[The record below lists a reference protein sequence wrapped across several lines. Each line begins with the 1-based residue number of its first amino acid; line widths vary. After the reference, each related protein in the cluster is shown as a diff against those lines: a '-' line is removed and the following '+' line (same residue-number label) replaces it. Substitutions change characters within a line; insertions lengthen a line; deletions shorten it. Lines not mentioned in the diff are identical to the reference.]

1 MMRSPRHPSI
11 GISRR
16 ALLRGF
22 GLSPALYPFLPLLNA
37 SGQEV
42 TRPKRLLIVYSPD
55 GSPDSNL
62 IEMPFNWK
70 PQGTETSFTLSAIHA
85 PLAPFQSKL
94 VIPWG
99 LKMSAKGAGEQH
111 AYGMAGAWSGATLH
125 GPQPGADFDGGNGN
139 RTGWGG
145 GPTIDQ
151 AVAAAFGPALPYQR
165 APDDANQETPYRTLE
180 LGVQSGNPTSV
191 NRMIYKAD
199 SQPLHPETSPKN
211 AFTRLFGG
219 AVGDPA
225 ALAKKKAEK
234 AAILDLVKGDIA
246 RLRGRVSSEDYP
258 KIDAHLEG
266 IRALEQRLDATTTAT
281 CSAAMT
287 PPGVTSNNAN
297 YPSEVASM
305 IDIAAHA
312 LACDLTRV
320 MSIQLSHGFSG
331 VVHTWL
337 GHTMG
342 HHTMSHDVTADWRPQ
357 LQEIDAWYA
366 TQYASLLSKLD
377 SVNEGNGTLLDNT
390 LVVWGRELGNTS
402 HAMQP
407 WPVVLF
413 GGRAA
418 GLRTGRFLTLNNEP
432 SAKLLVSIG
441 QMMGLNISTFGD
453 INANS
458 GPLTQLA

>member
-1 MMRSPRHPSI
+1 MRFHRGHRF

-16 ALLRGF
+16 ALLRGL

-37 SGQEV
+37 SGQEM
-42 TRPKRLLIVYSPD
+42 TRPKRLLLVYSPD
-55 GSPDSNL
+55 GTPNSDL
-62 IEMPFNWK
+62 VHMPIDWK
-70 PQGTETSFTLSAIHA
+70 PQGTETSFTMHAIHA
-85 PLAPFQSKL
+85 PLAPFQSRL

-111 AYGMAGAWSGATLH
+111 AFGIAGMWSGATLH
-125 GPQPGADFDGGNGN
+125 DPQPGADFDGGNGH

-145 GPTIDQ
+145 GPSIDQ
-151 AVAAAFGPALPYQR
+151 VVAAASGPNSPYQR
-165 APDDANQETPYRTLE
+165 TPTDPQQETPYRTLE
-180 LGVQSGNPTSV
+180 LGVQCANPNSV

-199 SQPLHPETSPKN
+199 SQPVHPETNPKN
-211 AFTRLFGG
+211 AFMRLFSRPL
-219 AVGDPA
+219 GDPTA
-225 ALAKKKAEK
+225 AAKKKAEK

-246 RLRGRVSSEDYP
+246 RLRGRVSNEDYP

-266 IRALEQRLDATTTAT
+266 IRVLEQRLDSTTPTGCTA
-281 CSAAMT
+281 AAM

-297 YPSEVASM
+297 YPSEIGSM

-320 MSIQLSHGFSG
+320 MSIQLSHGFSN
-331 VVHTWL
+331 VTHTWL
-337 GHTMG
+337 GHTRG
-342 HHTMSHDVTADWRPQ
+342 HHTMSHDLSADWRPE
-357 LQEIDAWYA
+357 LQAIDTWYS
-366 TQYASLLSKLD
+366 TQFLDLLKKLD
-377 SVNEGNGTLLDNT
+377 AVNEGNGTLLDNT

-407 WPVVLF
+407 WPVVMF
-413 GGRAA
+413 GGKTA
-418 GLRTGRFLTLNNEP
+418 GLRSGRFLSLNNEP

-441 QMMGLNISTFGD
+441 QMMGLAITSFGD
-453 INANS
+453 INPSS